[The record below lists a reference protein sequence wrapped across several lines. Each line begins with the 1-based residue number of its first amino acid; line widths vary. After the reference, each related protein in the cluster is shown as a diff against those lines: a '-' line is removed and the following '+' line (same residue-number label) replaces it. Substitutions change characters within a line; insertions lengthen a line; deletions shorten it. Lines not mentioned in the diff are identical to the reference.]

1 MRVTG
6 ERLKNTNRALLD
18 HQGQEEGGSPGNRN
32 AGVSTGDHAV
42 LLLGVDHVWINC
54 QRSFGGDYWA
64 GSAKDRHAA
73 KASNHHVKLHFDTTF
88 SVKFIKKAVKHLRSL
103 V

>member
-1 MRVTG
+1 MSG

-32 AGVSTGDHAV
+32 AGVSTSDHAV
-42 LLLGVDHVWINC
+42 LLLGVDHVGINC

-73 KASNHHVKLHFDTTF
+73 NASNHHVKLHFDTTF
-88 SVKFIKKAVKHLRSL
+88 SVKFIKKAVKHPHSL

>member
-1 MRVTG
+1 MSG
-6 ERLKNTNRALLD
+6 ERLKNTDRALLD
-18 HQGQEEGGSPGNRN
+18 HQGQEEGGSPGNWN

-42 LLLGVDHVWINC
+42 LLLGVDHVGINC

-73 KASNHHVKLHFDTTF
+73 NASNHHGKLPL
-88 SVKFIKKAVKHLRSL
+88 SQLRSL
-103 V
+103 KRQ